1 MRYIFSAKDESGAV
15 KKGTVDALDR
25 ELAAQ
30 ILQRNGLIP
39 IAIDRESAGFSVERE
54 VQKML
59 DRVTQKELMV
69 FFRQLS
75 TLIEARVPVVSSLQ
89 AIADQADN
97 KYLRIIVKEVAD
109 DLEDGMSF
117 SEALGRFP
125 DTFSPLVINMVRS
138 GELSGNLQ
146 KSVAFIADNIERNYL
161 LSSRVK
167 GALFYPGFVV
177 AVASIIAFIVV
188 SFILPKL
195 TVMIKDLGVPI
206 PWYTKV
212 VMGVGDF
219 MSSYW
224 WAVLLIIIGAFAGAV
239 FYAKSEDGR
248 REWNHIQL
256 KIPVIGMLL
265 RYVYIARFADN
276 LSALLSSGIP
286 VVRAL
291 HIVSDVVGNTVYQ
304 SVILRAADEVK
315 TGKTISSVF
324 SRSADIPPIVSRM
337 LMIGEET
344 GKMNHVLDSTS
355 RFYSQEV
362 DNITRNMTSLIEPVL
377 IVFLGI
383 GVGILVVSVIMPIY
397 NITSSIQ

>member
-1 MRYIFSAKDESGAV
+1 MRYTFTAKNEAGEV
-15 KKGTVDALDR
+15 KKGTVDAPAK

-30 ILQRNGLIP
+30 ILQRNNLVP
-39 IAIDRESAGFSVERE
+39 VSVERE
-54 VQKML
+54 SSGFSIEREFQKMF
-59 DRVTQKELMV
+59 DRVSQKDLMV

-89 AIADQADN
+89 AIADQSDS

-109 DLEDGMSF
+109 DLEDGMAF

-125 DTFSPLVINMVRS
+125 ETFSPLVVNMVRS

-146 KSVAFIADNIERNYL
+146 KSVTFIADNIERNYL
-161 LSSRVK
+161 LASRVK
-167 GALFYPGFVV
+167 GALFYPGFIL
-177 AVASIIAFIVV
+177 AVAGIIGFVVV

-195 TVMIKDLGVPI
+195 TLMIKELGVPI
-206 PWYTKV
+206 PWYTKIV
-212 VMGVGDF
+212 INVGDF
-219 MSSYW
+219 MSAYW
-224 WAVLLIIIGAFAGAV
+224 WAVLLVVIGVFGGAI
-239 FYAKSEDGR
+239 FYARSEDGR
-248 REWNHIQL
+248 REWNYLQL
-256 KIPVIGMLL
+256 KVPVIGTLL

-324 SRSADIPPIVSRM
+324 SRSSDIPPIVSRM

-344 GKMNHVLDSTS
+344 GKMDHVLESTS
-355 RFYSQEV
+355 RFYNQEI
-362 DNITRNMTSLIEPVL
+362 DNITRNMTSLIEPIL

-397 NITSSIQ
+397 NITGSIS